1 MRSILGCKPILR
13 PPSGKLRCGVPDPI
27 VATGQICRWGSVS
40 EVQLHVRLAL
50 LDVDVHGV
58 AGKYLGI
65 EPDARAQRGFGRNTE
80 IPSFLVRRSGLIAVL
95 VIIIIA
101 GGALYTQAF
110 VRVPAGY
117 RGVLLTWGKPEEKI
131 LGEGLSFIIPF
142 IQSVEL
148 MNVQIQKAESTES
161 TATND
166 LQEVSTTVAVNFRLN
181 PNAVNEIYRDL
192 RKDYVSRVIKPNIEE
207 SLKAATAQ
215 YTAEEL
221 VTKRVLMKATFGDIL
236 DDRLEVFN
244 IEVVAVSLT
253 DFQFSPAFSVAIE
266 AKVTAEQAALEAKN
280 KLEQIRHEAQQQIIQ
295 AEAERN
301 ATIAR
306 AKGEAEAAIIE
317 AEATAWA
324 IEVIT
329 SQMTPEYAQ
338 YLWLTQWDGKLPLV
352 VGEGQGLIIDVKS
365 LVDEGG

>member
-1 MRSILGCKPILR
+1 M
-13 PPSGKLRCGVPDPI
+13 KLRTSAQPRKMRDTDSSFNGDK
-27 VATGQICRWGSVS
+27 
-40 EVQLHVRLAL
+40 AL
-50 LDVDVHGV
+50 G
-58 AGKYLGI
+58 
-65 EPDARAQRGFGRNTE
+65 PDARL
-80 IPSFLVRRSGLIAVL
+80 SDVLVRRSGLVVVLL
-95 VIIIIA
+95 VIIVLV
-101 GGALYTQAF
+101 GVMYTQAF

-131 LGEGLSFIIPF
+131 LGVGLNFIIPF
-142 IQSVEL
+142 VQSVEL

-161 TATND
+161 GATDD

-181 PNAVNEIYRDL
+181 PSAVNNIYSDL
-192 RKDYVSRVIKPNIEE
+192 RQDYVSRVIKPNIEE

-221 VTKRVLMKATFGDIL
+221 VTKRASMKATFGDIL
-236 DDRLEVFN
+236 DDRLAVFD

-253 DFQFSPAFSVAIE
+253 DFQFSAAFAAAIE
-266 AKVTAEQAALEAKN
+266 AKVTAEQAAFEAKN
-280 KLEQIRHEAQQQIIQ
+280 KLEQIRYEAQQQIIQ
-295 AEAERN
+295 AEAEKN

-306 AKGEAEAAIIE
+306 AEGTAEAAIIE
-317 AEATAWA
+317 AEATARA

-338 YLWLTQWDGKLPLV
+338 YLWLIQWDGRLPMV
-352 VGEGQGLIIDVKS
+352 VGEGQGLIIDVNS